1 MMKIALTTEGPSLED
16 AVSSRFARAP
26 YFLIVDVDTLQCDVV
41 SNTSTVDVAAGLGL
55 KAAWIVVNRH
65 ASMVITGRMGGNARR
80 ILEEHDVEIVTGV
93 SDISAREAV
102 SQYRSGVSR
111 SNK

>member
-93 SDISAREAV
+93 SGISAREAV

>member
-1 MMKIALTTEGPSLED
+1 MKIALTSEGPSLED

-26 YFLIVDVDTLQCDVV
+26 YFLIVDALTLQCDVV
-41 SNTSTVDVAAGLGL
+41 SNTSSVDVAAGLGL

-65 ASMVITGRMGGNARR
+65 ASMVITGRMGSNAQR
-80 ILEEHDVEIVTGV
+80 ILEEHDVKIVTGV

-111 SNK
+111 